1 MGNIRMLKHQQS
13 LWCCCCCSR
22 QIRNCLL
29 FVHCTHCCCYNKS
42 ESRNLEREDLFLVTA
57 EPSRAEPLDDAE
69 WILDRFSSFK
79 REGRIGVG
87 YYRAL
92 VIYYLSMMCLEED
105 QPAVGNVKE
114 GEKQQQQ
121 QQQRR
126 HGRRGRRRCL
136 FSSPPR
142 RLLHP
147 LYVID

>member
-1 MGNIRMLKHQQS
+1 ML
-13 LWCCCCCSR
+13 L
-22 QIRNCLL
+22 LL
-29 FVHCTHCCCYNKS
+29 FPANKKLFIICTLHTLLLLQQKRIKEFGERGS
-42 ESRNLEREDLFLVTA
+42 LSRYCRA